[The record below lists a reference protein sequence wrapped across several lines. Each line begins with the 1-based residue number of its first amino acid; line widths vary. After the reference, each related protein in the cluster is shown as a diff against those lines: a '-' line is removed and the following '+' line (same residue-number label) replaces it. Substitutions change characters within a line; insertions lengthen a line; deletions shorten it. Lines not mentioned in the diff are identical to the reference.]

1 MYDLSFFRSNI
12 DAIATRLADR
22 GFTLDVEAFRK
33 LDSERRAALSGS
45 EQLKAQKNA
54 ESQEIGKLKRAGLDA
69 SERQQKVREMDERM
83 AALDQKA
90 EALDGEFR
98 EMMVG
103 VPNTPHPSVP
113 TGTSAEDNV
122 ESGDGARLRNFPF
135 RPKRIGIWGRS
146 WESWISTAR
155 RRSRARASQCTW
167 V

>member
-1 MYDLSFFRSNI
+1 MHDLTYFRNHL

-33 LDSERRAALSGS
+33 LDSERRAALSES

-54 ESQEIGKLKRAGLDA
+54 ESQEIGKLKRAGQDA

-90 EALDGEFR
+90 EALDAEFR
-98 EMMVG
+98 LMMAG

-122 ESGDGARLRNFPF
+122 EV
-135 RPKRIGIWGRS
+135 
-146 WESWISTAR
+146 R
-155 RRSRARASQCTW
+155 R
-167 V
+167 